1 MNDKKQ
7 KLLVII
13 PAAILAVALI
23 AVVVLLIVRAVVGGS
38 GDYSTTAAF
47 IQRRDFLFEEKLR
60 MTARSFGINDD
71 NFITDID
78 LEELQTVITI
88 RFPRAKLIE
97 EFVMQI
103 FAVVEN
109 TEYQIKESVHI
120 RKGRTQGRREFV
132 RMVFENKKR
141 SSEKII
147 CEIIITNEVSAQSS
161 ARAAFLIRGLD
172 RLSPEKSLALLKLGQ
187 PLSFVLTPW
196 HVNSYV
202 VQSVSSDGEEE
213 EKRRREIRDSVPEIF
228 SQLLLPVLIEIPVED
243 DQAPYGRRKYTIT
256 QSDNRGKV
264 NEKMNMLQKMYPNAV
279 GFFAQTGNLVLNSRP
294 TAQNFFNTVRR
305 RNIMF
310 VDARQTAR
318 NSTAREVAREINA
331 PYDTITFRLPT
342 GGERGLSVQ
351 EWERQINTVAE
362 RVAQNRNSVV
372 FVAADDNFAEAFINV
387 LPQITRRGIRLVPI
401 THL

>member
-7 KLLVII
+7 KLLIII
-13 PAAILAVALI
+13 PAAVLAVALFT
-23 AVVVLLIVRAVVGGS
+23 VVVLLIVRAAIGGEE

-60 MTARSFGINDD
+60 MTARSFGISDD

-78 LEELQTVITI
+78 LEELQTIITV

-109 TEYQIKESVHI
+109 TEYRITESVHI
-120 RKGRTQGRREFV
+120 RRGRTQGRREFV
-132 RMVFENKKR
+132 RMVFENR
-141 SSEKII
+141 RRPNEKII
-147 CEIIITNEVSAQSS
+147 CEIIITNETTVPG

-172 RLSPEKSLALLKLGQ
+172 RLSPEKSLALLQLGQ

-196 HVNSYV
+196 QVNSSV
-202 VQSVSSDGEEE
+202 IHSVSPDGEEE
-213 EKRRREIRDSVPEIF
+213 ERRRREVRDTVPEIF
-228 SQLLLPVLIEIPVED
+228 KQLLLPVLIEIPVED
-243 DQAPYGRRKYTIT
+243 NQTHFERRRYTIA
-256 QSDNRGKV
+256 QSDNRRKI
-264 NEKMNMLQKMYPNAV
+264 NERMNMLTRMYPNAV

-294 TAQNFFNTVRR
+294 TAQNFFHTIRR

-310 VDARQTAR
+310 VDARRTAR

-331 PYDTITFRLPT
+331 PYDTITFWLPS
-342 GGERGLSVQ
+342 GNERGLSVK
-351 EWERQINTVAE
+351 EWEGQIIAVAE
-362 RVAQNRNSVV
+362 RVAQNRKSVV
-372 FVAADDNFAEAFINV
+372 FVAADDNFAEAFMNV
-387 LPQITRRGIRLVPI
+387 LPQIARRGIRLVPI